1 MKRIKFREDGQKIRH
16 ACEKRKVRKK
26 NYSNEV
32 EKKYH
37 VKDVGDD
44 IKTCLEKRRVLN
56 PLKNFK
62 PPYRKDLF

>member
-1 MKRIKFREDGQKIRH
+1 MDIKYGTH
-16 ACEKRKVRKK
+16 AKEEKFAKK
-26 NYSNEV
+26 KYSNKEK
-32 EKKYH
+32 KKYH